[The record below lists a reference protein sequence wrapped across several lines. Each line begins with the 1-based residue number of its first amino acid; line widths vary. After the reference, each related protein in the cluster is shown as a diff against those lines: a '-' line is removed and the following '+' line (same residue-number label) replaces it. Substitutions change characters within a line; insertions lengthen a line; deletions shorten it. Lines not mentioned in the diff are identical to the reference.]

1 MLYLLLIQYNPTQDK
16 AAEDQNMDGRALHE
30 RLGRELRAEGSFVGF
45 GGLLPPEYGG
55 MVSRVKHGAI
65 TDGPFAETK
74 ELLGGFYVVECAN
87 VDEAKKIAARVP
99 VDSRGWVEVRE
110 MPAFEA
116 DGNRIAKLVQA

>member
-16 AAEDQNMDGRALHE
+16 APEDQTMDGQALHAA
-30 RLGRELRAEGSFVGF
+30 LQRELRTEGSFVGF

-55 MVSRVKHGAI
+55 TLSRVKRGAV

-87 VDEAKKIAARVP
+87 VGEAKKIAARVP

-110 MPAFEA
+110 MPAFEG
-116 DGNRIAKLVQA
+116 DGSHIAKLVRA